1 MEDGILFCLWKGR
14 AIAEFACPC
23 RGWMR
28 KRRLGSGDMD
38 LSARDTRGMRV
49 NCGVVYLSSLGLMI
63 SSSVSRSL
71 TSCLA
76 EIVLLGFF

>member
-1 MEDGILFCLWKGR
+1 
-14 AIAEFACPC
+14 
-23 RGWMR
+23 
-28 KRRLGSGDMD
+28 MD